1 MQISS
6 DGGIQENYYKCAQC
20 LASLSPQILN
30 RGDDARGRHAGVG
43 RRVAQSS

>member
-6 DGGIQENYYKCAQC
+6 DADGRIQENYYKCAQC

-30 RGDDARGRHAGVG
+30 RGRRAGVG